1 VAGTPV
7 NNNIFK
13 IQHSK
18 NSNLEKSNI
27 QIQFFT
33 FFWGGGGL
41 FASLGIGIGFNA
53 DLYPAFYLNADPDP
67 ESRTNADPE
76 PDSDPLV
83 RFKDTKSG
91 IFT

>member
-1 VAGTPV
+1 ME
-7 NNNIFK
+7 
-13 IQHSK
+13 QSK
-18 NSNLEKSNI
+18 NSNLEKAIFRSS
-27 QIQFFT
+27 FF
-33 FFWGGGGL
+33 FFGEI
-41 FASLGIGIGFNA
+41 FDSLEIGIGFNA

-76 PDSDPLV
+76 PV